1 MRLIPVAF
9 CLALNVAAGA
19 ARAADPPAGPPD
31 DLDALTLA
39 DKAPA
44 EKPAAASPWRI
55 FIEGA
60 TGQGTV
66 IGNPLR
72 VDSARA
78 SLDLRYDG
86 TLAPGLRAVLSN
98 RLDLTDGAGNT
109 VARDANTLREAYL
122 SWARTPDQL
131 IDIGR
136 VNLRHG
142 AAFGYNPTD
151 WFKENALRSIVSPD
165 PAVLRESRLGTFVL
179 QGQQLWPNAALT
191 AAFSPKLGRA
201 PNPATFAL
209 DAGATNP
216 RSRWLLAG
224 SYKINE
230 RLNPELLAYGGAG
243 TPTQLG
249 LNLSGLVGDAAVV
262 FAEFASGR
270 GRSLAAQALGAAEVE
285 RAQRRASLGVTYTT
299 PFNLS
304 VTLEGEYNSAG
315 PDRAQWFALPAGV
328 GLRLLG
334 ASQALQDLPVRR
346 AAFVHATW
354 KDAVVRRLDL
364 SAFVRREG
372 VTSSRSQWL
381 EARYRWDRAD
391 LSLQWQGFSGAPGS
405 VYEAVPQRRSV
416 ELVLRGYL

>member
-165 PAVLRESRLGTFVL
+165 PAVLRENRLGTFVL

-249 LNLSGLVGDAAVV
+249 LNLSSLVGDAAVV

-270 GRSLAAQALGAAEVE
+270 GRSLAAQALGAAEAE

-405 VYEAVPQRRSV
+405 VYEAVPQRRTV

>member
-405 VYEAVPQRRSV
+405 VYEAVPQRRTF